1 MYLPVVLS
9 DLNMTTYD
17 IKAKYCEATYDET
30 FLLTNSRL
38 KLVNEEE
45 DFKQTAE
52 KFANELLLEEEEDFK
67 QTADKFANEL
77 LLELLLEELVEHIGQ
92 ID

>member
-17 IKAKYCEATYDET
+17 INAKYCGPTYDET
-30 FLLTNSRL
+30 FLLIAVILTLTNSRL
-38 KLVNEEE
+38 KLVKEEE

-52 KFANELLLEEEEDFK
+52 KFANELLLEEK
-67 QTADKFANEL
+67 
-77 LLELLLEELVEHIGQ
+77 LVELIGQ